1 MLDAQFLKETEERID
16 GLKGSKTD
24 DFEIKEILGAR
35 PLSVPRYDR
44 GPSALRHRLIYIIVP
59 LCRYGLFRQ
68 GAPRA
73 AQGD

>member
-44 GPSALRHRLIYIIVP
+44 EPSALRHRLIYNIVP
-59 LCRYGLFRQ
+59 FCRYGLFRQ